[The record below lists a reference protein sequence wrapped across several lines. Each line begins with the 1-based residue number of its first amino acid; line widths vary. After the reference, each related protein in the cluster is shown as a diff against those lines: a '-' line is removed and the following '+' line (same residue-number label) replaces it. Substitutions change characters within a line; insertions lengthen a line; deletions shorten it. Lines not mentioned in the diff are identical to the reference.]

1 MQRRVPRDAMQGPTP
16 LPKRRTAPV
25 GTRIRIPPALSFP
38 YRNERVTNRN
48 YNLNPKSAFV
58 LRTNLSYAECLARLH
73 ASLYGGE
80 PSESSSRGTGPSPV
94 IGSIQGR
101 EIQLRKRR
109 SFRNDFAPTFH
120 ATLAAQDP
128 GARVDGYFSTR
139 VPINILMPIFLLVT
153 IAVGI
158 PVFLF
163 SLRQINA
170 GQTAGYI
177 GLILPPALL
186 VLGIVLWITG
196 KRTSQTEQR
205 SILNFLQITLIAH
218 IEAQP

>member
-1 MQRRVPRDAMQGPTP
+1 M
-16 LPKRRTAPV
+16 
-25 GTRIRIPPALSFP
+25 
-38 YRNERVTNRN
+38 
-48 YNLNPKSAFV
+48 NPKNAFV
-58 LRTNLSYAECLARLH
+58 LRTNLSYAECLARLN
-73 ASLYGGE
+73 ASLYGGD
-80 PSESSSRGTGPSPV
+80 PSQSSSRGTGPSPV
-94 IGSIQGR
+94 TGSIQGH

-109 SFRNDFAPTFH
+109 SFLNDFAPTFH
-120 ATLAAQDP
+120 ATLSAQEP
-128 GARVDGYFSTR
+128 GTRMDGYFRTR
-139 VPINILMPIFLLVT
+139 VPMNVLMPIFLLLT
-153 IAVGI
+153 IVVGA
-158 PVFLF
+158 PAFLF

-186 VLGIVLWITG
+186 ALGIVLWITG